1 MLCEIQKWQTKEIIH
16 NWQSNV
22 WQKNEKLKICSNTAL
37 KAMR

>member
-1 MLCEIQKWQTKEIIH
+1 MLCEIQKWQEIIH

-22 WQKNEKLKICSNTAL
+22 WLKNEKLKICSNAAL